1 MARPAEIISMYR
13 SFLKHGAKFPN
24 YNIREY
30 VRRKA
35 MEGFRAHKGETDE
48 QTVSELVQDAK
59 TELEVVKRQSMVYSL
74 YARQQKSIM
83 DIPLERVL
91 KDQAE
96 IPSADL
102 KAPGL

>member
-1 MARPAEIISMYR
+1 MYR

-35 MEGFRAHKGETDE
+35 KEGFRAHREETDA
-48 QTVSELVQDAK
+48 QKLSGLLQDAK
-59 TELEVVKRQSMVYSL
+59 QELEVVKRQSLVYSM
-74 YARQQKSIM
+74 YARKQKSIM
-83 DIPLERVL
+83 DMPLERLL

-96 IPSADL
+96 IPTNTL